1 MKKQIFY
8 SFAAVLS
15 LLVVV
20 GCSEQSEQAGASQ
33 GGAQQPP
40 TAVSVMTI
48 KRATVP
54 DILSLP
60 GRVTPYR
67 QSQVRPQVAGVI
79 TERLFEEGAVVE
91 KGQQLY
97 QIDDARYKA
106 ELESAKAD
114 LRSAEAN
121 LKALQAKEKRYKDLV
136 SRNSISEQE
145 YDDVVAQSD
154 QAKAQISVAEAAIE
168 LARVNVDYS
177 KVYAPINGQI
187 SRSFVTVGTLVTA
200 NQEQQLATIT
210 QLDPVFVDMQ
220 NSGKAIVKLR
230 SSMTG
235 NQQHMPVEVVLDEGS
250 NTMYDKKG
258 QLEFS
263 EVTVDETTGSVTL
276 RAVIPNPDSVLMPG
290 LFVKANVIK
299 SQDEGLLVPHRA
311 TTRQPDGSLVVYV
324 VGKDNTVE
332 ARTIETPRSY
342 QHQYLVTSGLTE
354 GDKVIIEG
362 YQKVKPGAKVNPQPW
377 KQSGQQG

>member
-20 GCSEQSEQAGASQ
+20 GCSEQSEQAGAAQ

-40 TAVSVMTI
+40 MAVSVMTI
-48 KRATVP
+48 KRASVP

-97 QIDDARYKA
+97 QIDDTRYRA
-106 ELESAKAD
+106 ELASAKAD
-114 LRSAEAN
+114 VRSAEAN
-121 LKALQAKEKRYKDLV
+121 LKTLQAKEKRFKDLV

-145 YDDVVAQSD
+145 YDDVVAEAD
-154 QAKAQISVAEAAIE
+154 QAKAQINVAEAAVE
-168 LARVNVDYS
+168 LAQVNVDYS
-177 KVYAPINGQI
+177 KVYAPISGQI

-220 NSGKAIVKLR
+220 NSGKAIVELR
-230 SSMTG
+230 RSMTA
-235 NQQHMPVEVVLDEGS
+235 NQEHMPVEVVLDEAS
-250 NTMYDKKG
+250 NTTYEKKG

-276 RAVIPNPDSVLMPG
+276 RAVMPNPDSVLMPG

-299 SQDEGLLVPHRA
+299 SQDEGLLVPQRA

-324 VGKDNTVE
+324 VGNDNTVE
-332 ARTIETPRSY
+332 SRTIESPRSY
-342 QHQYLVTSGLTE
+342 QHQYLVTSGLAE
-354 GDKVIIEG
+354 GDKIIIEG

>member
-1 MKKQIFY
+1 MIKQIFY

-15 LLVVV
+15 LLAVV
-20 GCSEQSEQAGASQ
+20 GCSEQSEQTGAAQ

-40 TAVSVMTI
+40 TAVSVMAV
-48 KRATVP
+48 KRDTVP

-121 LKALQAKEKRYKDLV
+121 LKALKAKEKRYKDLV

-154 QAKAQISVAEAAIE
+154 QAKAQISVAQAAIE
-168 LARVNVDYS
+168 LAKVNVDYS
-177 KVYAPINGQI
+177 KVYAPISGQI

-220 NSGKAIVKLR
+220 NSGKAIVQLR
-230 SSMTG
+230 SSVSQ
-235 NQQHMPVEVVLDEGS
+235 NQNHMPVEVVLDESS
-250 NTMYDKKG
+250 NTKYERQG

-276 RAVIPNPDSVLMPG
+276 RAVMPNPDSVLMPG

-299 SQDEGLLVPHRA
+299 SQDEGLLVPQRA
-311 TTRQPDGSLVVYV
+311 ATRQPDGSLVVYV

-342 QHQYLVTSGLTE
+342 QHQYLVTSGLSE